1 MNPYKFKSVSL
12 KNSTW
17 NKVGNLSRIIT
28 PGINL
33 SFANTIDYAVEK
45 LIGDKLVRS
54 NGKKMDTTND
64 YYTQETPD

>member
-33 SFANTIDYAVEK
+33 SFANAIDYAVEK
-45 LIGDKLVRS
+45 LIGDKLARS